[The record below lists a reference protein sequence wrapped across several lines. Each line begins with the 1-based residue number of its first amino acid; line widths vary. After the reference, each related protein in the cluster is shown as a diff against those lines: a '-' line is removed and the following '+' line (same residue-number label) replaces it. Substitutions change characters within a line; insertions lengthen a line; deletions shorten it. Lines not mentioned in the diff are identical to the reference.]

1 MQQIASRNHWALVL
15 FLLLPMAVLS
25 GSLEPAGPPAP
36 TMKTL
41 NEIPPAWSQILD
53 STDGDVSG
61 CDSTRFSCVMGGA
74 AVLDLETGLVWQR
87 SPEDSS
93 SWTGARALCP
103 NKTTGNRRGWRLPR
117 LEEMQSLV
125 DPGQS
130 NPSLPSGHPFTGI
143 TAVTYWTSSTVVND
157 TMFALQVWLSSG
169 STLASPKTLEARYWC
184 VRGGTPSI
192 VNHN

>member
-1 MQQIASRNHWALVL
+1 MQLVANRNCWVLLL
-15 FLLLPMAVLS
+15 FLLPMSVLS
-25 GSLEPAGPPAP
+25 GSLEPPGPPAP

-53 STDGDVSG
+53 STDGDQSG
-61 CDSTRFSCVMGGA
+61 CDSTRFKRVMSGA

-87 SPEDSS
+87 SPETVT
-93 SWTGARALCP
+93 SWTGAQSSCP
-103 NKTTGNRRGWRLPR
+103 NKTTGNRRGWHLPW

-125 DPGQS
+125 DPSQS
-130 NPSLPSGHPFTGI
+130 NPSLPLDHPFMDV
-143 TAVTYWTSSTVVND
+143 TAVVYWTSSTLVNNNSN
-157 TMFALQVWLSSG
+157 ALQVTLSTG
-169 STLASPKTLEARYWC
+169 GVFQSPKTLSARYWC